1 LTFNA
6 RPIELKRPG
15 IEIRAGGW
23 LMNKNWI
30 CALAGG
36 LIAVAVPAA
45 SAPSQQT
52 LDFGPGK
59 PVPPGDVT
67 MGGYMYQAVC
77 WACHSA
83 DLSGYKGPPLT
94 GPDFYKV
101 WQGRSADALYGLI
114 RGTMPKDDPGM
125 SERAA
130 RDLVAYIVAYSNNP
144 ESLKS
149 DSAGK

>member
-1 LTFNA
+1 
-6 RPIELKRPG
+6 
-15 IEIRAGGW
+15 
-23 LMNKNWI
+23 MNRNWMS
-30 CALAGG
+30 LAGG
-36 LIAVAVPAA
+36 IVLIVAGVPGAVAQSSQTLAPQTLAPQTLA
-45 SAPSQQT
+45 SQT

-59 PVPPGDVT
+59 PVPPGDVV
-67 MGGYMYQAVC
+67 MGSYMYNAVC

-94 GPDFYKV
+94 GPAFYKV

-149 DSAGK
+149 AGQ